1 MVGRCRP
8 ALSRTILGGA
18 PSPRGSIEPRRARS
32 IHVGR
37 CIRGSC
43 HISVSRTIGIIGNLS
58 WTTLTGVKV
67 RCRARDDTGNSLH
80 TPRDRS
86 CRSLATSNAMVQRRK
101 QWLGSSPRQR
111 PVGLRGVWVVAAR
124 EALAQIAARGG
135 VAASFREVA
144 FPMASAKEHQS
155 RTETFAR
162 RSILCDASAPQRL
175 ARRPYCLGPTVGSDQ
190 SESVDSARCKSA
202 SMLYIG
208 VGL

>member
-1 MVGRCRP
+1 MLAREMAGIAAIFGR
-8 ALSRTILGGA
+8 S
-18 PSPRGSIEPRRARS
+18 
-32 IHVGR
+32 
-37 CIRGSC
+37 
-43 HISVSRTIGIIGNLS
+43 
-58 WTTLTGVKV
+58 
-67 RCRARDDTGNSLH
+67 RDDPAAANRA
-80 TPRDRS
+80 TPLLNLRWTFPAKRASVVVTDS
-86 CRSLATSNAMVQRRK
+86 EPD
-101 QWLGSSPRQR
+101 WLNSSPCQR